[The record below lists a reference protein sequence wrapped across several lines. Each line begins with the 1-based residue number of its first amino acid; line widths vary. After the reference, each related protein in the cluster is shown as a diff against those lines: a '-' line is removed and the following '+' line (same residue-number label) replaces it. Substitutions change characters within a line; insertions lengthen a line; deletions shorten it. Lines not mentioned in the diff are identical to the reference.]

1 MRKHEDLLAVLRHNR
16 QRVTP
21 ARRILIQ
28 FFIDNHARSLSLPE
42 IQAHLQDRLP
52 GINRSSI
59 YRNLEMLKTLSIIQ
73 ELRVARKG
81 RRYQFV
87 FERPVH
93 HFIICKACGKVSKG
107 KPGFFEQVEKALQD
121 IHGFKKANLSVTFY
135 GFCNRCRVG

>member
-1 MRKHEDLLAVLRHNR
+1 MRKHKDLLAVLRHNR

-21 ARRILIQ
+21 ARRFLLQ
-28 FFIDNHARSLSLPE
+28 LFIDNHARSLSLPE
-42 IQAHLQDRLP
+42 IQTHLQDRLP

-59 YRNLEMLKTLSIIQ
+59 YRNLEMLKALSIIQ

-93 HFIICKACGKVSKG
+93 HFIICKSCGKVSKG
-107 KPGFFEQVEKALQD
+107 KRSFFEQVERALQD
-121 IHGFKKANLSVTFY
+121 IHDFKKANLSLTFY
-135 GFCNRCRVG
+135 GFCSRCQGG

>member
-1 MRKHEDLLAVLRHNR
+1 MRKHKDLLAVLRHNR

-28 FFIDNHARSLSLPE
+28 FFIDNHVRSLSLPE
-42 IQAHLQDRLP
+42 IQTHLQDRLP

-107 KPGFFEQVEKALQD
+107 KRVFFEQVERALEN

-135 GFCNRCRVG
+135 GFCSRCRVG

>member
-42 IQAHLQDRLP
+42 IQTHLQDRLP

-59 YRNLEMLKTLSIIQ
+59 YRNIEMLKTLSIIQ
-73 ELRVARKG
+73 ELSMARKR

-107 KPGFFEQVEKALQD
+107 KRGFFEQVERALQN

-135 GFCNRCRVG
+135 GFCSRCRVG

>member
-1 MRKHEDLLAVLRHNR
+1 MRKHKDLLAVLRHNR
-16 QRVTP
+16 QRITP
-21 ARRILIQ
+21 ARRILLQ
-28 FFIDNHARSLSLPE
+28 FFIDNYTRSLSLPE
-42 IQAHLQDRLP
+42 IQTHLQDRLP

-59 YRNLEMLKTLSIIQ
+59 YRNLEMLKGLSVVQ

-107 KPGFFEQVEKALQD
+107 K
-121 IHGFKKANLSVTFY
+121 
-135 GFCNRCRVG
+135 